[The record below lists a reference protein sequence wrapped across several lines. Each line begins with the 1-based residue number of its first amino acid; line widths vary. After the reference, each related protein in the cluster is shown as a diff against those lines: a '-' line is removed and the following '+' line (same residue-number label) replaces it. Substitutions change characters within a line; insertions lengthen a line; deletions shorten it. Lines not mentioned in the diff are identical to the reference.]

1 MASVFANRRPLDATG
16 RILAVLDSNAFA
28 IGPKRFDMPDRARG
42 PISSPCARLSDHLTQ
57 RIVFPPSTTRFA
69 PLIIAAASLARNMAA
84 YAISLGF
91 AKRPTG
97 ISARASL
104 PFSPFQKRAVISV
117 STTVGE
123 MALTVTPRGPHST
136 AMDRSIPSKPAF
148 DAA

>member
-1 MASVFANRRPLDATG
+1 M
-16 RILAVLDSNAFA
+16 
-28 IGPKRFDMPDRARG
+28 
-42 PISSPCARLSDHLTQ
+42 
-57 RIVFPPSTTRFA
+57 VFPPSTTRFA

-97 ISARASL
+97 ISARASS
-104 PFSPFQKRAVISV
+104 PFSSPQKKGGHFRFH
-117 STTVGE
+117 
-123 MALTVTPRGPHST
+123 HSRRDGVDRDPPQSPLD